1 MVRRAYPPGAA
12 DHPLRRLNPHQCVP
26 FLGGL
31 FSSGREGK
39 LDALPSPRL
48 MNTHMPLAMVPR
60 AAPVAAGSCTSAGI
74 PRTWSVSLWHYLR
87 TVYPDVTLH
96 DVFESACDGAIV
108 RGPFWDH
115 IAGYRRASESR
126 PDNVLF
132 LLAIR
137 LDEIVADKLG
147 AMGLT
152 FPRV

>member
-48 MNTHMPLAMVPR
+48 MNTHMPLAMDMV
-60 AAPVAAGSCTSAGI
+60 
-74 PRTWSVSLWHYLR
+74 VSLWHYLR

-96 DVFESACDGAIV
+96 DVFASACDGAMV

-126 PDNVLF
+126 PGNVLF